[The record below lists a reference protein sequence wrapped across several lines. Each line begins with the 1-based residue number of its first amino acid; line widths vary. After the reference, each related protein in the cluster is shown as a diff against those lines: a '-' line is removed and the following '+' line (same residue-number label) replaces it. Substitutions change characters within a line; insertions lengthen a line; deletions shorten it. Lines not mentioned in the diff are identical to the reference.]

1 MNRRHNQALQM
12 VSATLLLV
20 ASMARADTSEEYF
33 KGALEY
39 TVQIKTTVSV
49 PFDGESKRSS
59 MGAGFLVDAERGWVM
74 TNAHVV
80 SRSPSQVVLAFNG
93 QEFSEATKVYVD
105 PFLDLA
111 LIKVSDS
118 INTRGVSPA
127 QLDCGSLPSVGHPVG
142 AFGHPWRL
150 RFTGTRGI
158 ISGATAKYLTEML
171 QTDAPINSGNSGG
184 PLMSLVNGKIVGINT
199 SSIRGGQNTNFA
211 LAMKYA
217 CRILRLLQD
226 GQDPS
231 PPDLGLVYFKD
242 VDERNAL
249 KVARSYPTTGAQK
262 LMPGDVINRVE
273 GETSPIENETQLLHA
288 LRGRFAKSSITV
300 LRNNQELTIHVDKT
314 PMPSVIARRGVYASG
329 LLFGSVTYKDADEIR
344 MRGFMVHHVEPS
356 TVGHAQEITES
367 DLLETIDGETPE
379 DVDQLFKRMSDAQSE
394 GRSVRLTFKRISDH
408 NRAVFSYFERN
419 LKIGDLRIIGPQGH
433 N

>member
-158 ISGATAKYLTEML
+158 ISGATAKYLTDML
-171 QTDAPINSGNSGG
+171 QTYAPINSGNSGG

-273 GETSPIENETQLLHA
+273 G
-288 LRGRFAKSSITV
+288 
-300 LRNNQELTIHVDKT
+300 
-314 PMPSVIARRGVYASG
+314 
-329 LLFGSVTYKDADEIR
+329 
-344 MRGFMVHHVEPS
+344 
-356 TVGHAQEITES
+356 
-367 DLLETIDGETPE
+367 
-379 DVDQLFKRMSDAQSE
+379 
-394 GRSVRLTFKRISDH
+394 
-408 NRAVFSYFERN
+408 
-419 LKIGDLRIIGPQGH
+419 
-433 N
+433 